1 MWPLLAVLGGAWCC
15 EVESG
20 LNRMG
25 AREHPHSVA
34 DCCGA
39 SLPRGRTLVEQS
51 FAHDRRRLPRT
62 GVLDSHRSQPRQGR
76 YACRVTE
83 LRVVVPDEIAERLAA
98 EAADRGTSTEQVA
111 SEVLVLHVPAA
122 QNRRLPR
129 FVGKGHSGRH
139 DLSERV
145 EEILSAE
152 LDK

>member
-1 MWPLLAVLGGAWCC
+1 MPRRAPRSVGRSAIVDCVEAGPLF
-15 EVESG
+15 
-20 LNRMG
+20 
-25 AREHPHSVA
+25 
-34 DCCGA
+34 
-39 SLPRGRTLVEQS
+39 EQS

-62 GVLDSHRSQPRQGR
+62 GVLDSHRGQPRHRR
-76 YACRVTE
+76 YACEVTE

-129 FVGKGHSGRH
+129 FVGMGHSGRH

-152 LDK
+152 LGK